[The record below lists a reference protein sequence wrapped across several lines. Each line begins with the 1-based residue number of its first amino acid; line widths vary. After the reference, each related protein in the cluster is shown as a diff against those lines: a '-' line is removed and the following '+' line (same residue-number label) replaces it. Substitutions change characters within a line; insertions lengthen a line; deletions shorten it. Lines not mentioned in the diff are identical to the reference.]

1 MQEMSK
7 KLQEQLWQEAKCF
20 VENGSRKNFAHLGV
34 TLDGAD
40 NQYMELSFTCKTSD
54 EDYQDFVD
62 IVDDE
67 FLQIVRF
74 EYSNIRISE
83 YACDIPIEV
92 SYDRDD
98 WEHVIQLSLGD
109 ENTDIYNKFIYWQ
122 REHEK
127 MAFGFR
133 QSMESFDR
141 IYLASLKQ
149 MAKYLDVNYTYDGN
163 DIYEEMI
170 VIEKEIH
177 SFFEKGGN

>member
-1 MQEMSK
+1 MSK
-7 KLQEQLWQEAKCF
+7 ELQEQLWEEATSF
-20 VENGSRKNFAHLGV
+20 VANGSRKNLAHLGV
-34 TLDGAD
+34 TMDSVD

-74 EYSNIRISE
+74 DYSNIKIKE
-83 YACDIPIEV
+83 FPNEVPIEV

-98 WEHVIQLSLGD
+98 WEHVVQLSIGD
-109 ENTDIYNKFIYWQ
+109 ENTDIYNKFVYWE

-127 MAFGFR
+127 MTSGFR

-141 IYLASLKQ
+141 IYLASLRQ
-149 MAKYLDVNYTYDGN
+149 MAEYLGVVYDFKGG

-170 VIEKEIH
+170 CIESAIH
-177 SFFEKGGN
+177 EYFKKKNYVNL

>member
-7 KLQEQLWQEAKCF
+7 ELQQQLWDEAVSF
-20 VENGSRKNFAHLGV
+20 VENGSRKNIESLEV

-40 NQYMELSFTCKTSD
+40 NQYLELSFTCDSSE
-54 EDYQDFVD
+54 EDYADLTD
-62 IVDDE
+62 IIDDE
-67 FLQIVRF
+67 FLQVIRF

-83 YACDIPIEV
+83 YASDIPIEV
-92 SYDRDD
+92 SQDCNY
-98 WEHVIQLSLGD
+98 WQHVIQLSVGD
-109 ENTDIYNKFIYWQ
+109 KNTDVYNKFVYWQ
-122 REHEK
+122 RENEK
-127 MAFGFR
+127 ISQGLR
-133 QSMESFDR
+133 QSIKSFDR